1 VKPWRCLDSQELA
14 GAKDVWFGVLAVFKA
29 QDEDLV
35 VAVTSDPV
43 SSAHAASATMSRN
56 WTRWCRYVGDGSR
69 RVVHPTVRA

>member
-35 VAVTSDPV
+35 VAVPPIL
-43 SSAHAASATMSRN
+43 SAQPMRPA
-56 WTRWCRYVGDGSR
+56 
-69 RVVHPTVRA
+69 PP